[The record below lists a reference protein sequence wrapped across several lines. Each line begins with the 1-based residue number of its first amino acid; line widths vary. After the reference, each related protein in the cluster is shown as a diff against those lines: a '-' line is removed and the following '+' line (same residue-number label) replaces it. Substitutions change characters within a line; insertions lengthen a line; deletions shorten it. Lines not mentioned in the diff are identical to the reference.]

1 VLAVI
6 ALEIHGRFFM
16 FAVHEPRASRI
27 SNTTPKLNCGRTGV
41 FMTAADVLIEGL
53 IDWGVEVIFGLPGDG
68 INGIMESLR
77 THQDKVRFIQ
87 VRHEESAAF
96 MACGYA
102 KYTGKLGVCLA
113 TSGPGGI
120 HLLNGLYDAKLD
132 GQSVLAITG
141 LQFHDLIGT
150 YTQQDVALD
159 KLFMD
164 VAVFNERIMG
174 PTHVENITDLACR
187 MACAYHGVSHIT
199 FPVDLQEQE
208 VKKRQRSQRN
218 IPHHTSDVYSRSAR
232 LPDPTDLE
240 KAADILNRGKKVA
253 ILAGRGA
260 LNATDELEQTAELL
274 AAPILKALLG
284 KAAVPDD
291 SPYTTGGIGLLGTKP
306 SQEAMEDCDTLL
318 MVGTSFPYIEFMP
331 KPGQARGV
339 QIELDPKRVGLRYP
353 IEIGLIGDSG
363 RTLHELI
370 PLLKRKEDR
379 SFLQAAQAGMKDW
392 WEVMEKRGTR
402 QDKPM
407 KPQVVAW
414 ELGKRLRDDA
424 IVSCDS
430 GTIAT
435 WWARQILAR
444 RGQMHSLSG
453 NLATMAP
460 GLPYT
465 IAAQIAFPNRQ
476 CVAFV
481 GDGGFSMLMADFVT
495 AVKYKLPIKV
505 VIIKNSTLGQIK
517 WEQMVFL
524 GNPEYGVELHP
535 IDFAGFAH
543 ACGGVGFTVDDPAQ
557 CGHALDE
564 FLNAPGPSLIQ
575 AVVDPFEPP
584 LPAKVKAEQALHFAE
599 SLARGEPNRKKIALT
614 TLSDRVREMV

>member
-1 VLAVI
+1 
-6 ALEIHGRFFM
+6 
-16 FAVHEPRASRI
+16 
-27 SNTTPKLNCGRTGV
+27 
-41 FMTAADVLIEGL
+41 MTAADVLIESL

-68 INGIMESLR
+68 INGIMEALR
-77 THQDKVRFIQ
+77 TRQEKVRFIH
-87 VRHEESAAF
+87 VRHEEAAAF

-102 KYTGKLGVCLA
+102 KFTGKLGVCLA

-132 GQSVLAITG
+132 NVPVLAITG

-164 VAVFNERIMG
+164 VCVYNERIMG
-174 PTHVENITDLACR
+174 PTHVENVTDLACR
-187 MACAYHGVSHIT
+187 TATAYHGVAHIT
-199 FPVDLQEQE
+199 FPVDFQEME
-208 VKKRQRSQRN
+208 VKSRQRSKRN
-218 IPHHTSDVYSRSAR
+218 IPHHSSDVDAISAR
-232 LPDPTDLE
+232 LPDPRDLQ
-240 KAADILNRGKKVA
+240 KAADILNGGKKVA

-260 LNATDELEQTAELL
+260 LNATDELEKTAELL
-274 AAPILKALLG
+274 AAPIIKALLG

-291 SPYTTGGIGLLGTKP
+291 SPYTTGGIGLLGTRP

-318 MVGTSFPYIEFMP
+318 IVGSSFPYIEFMP
-331 KPGQARGV
+331 KPDQARGV
-339 QIELDPKRVGLRYP
+339 QIELDPKRIGLRFPVDVGLV
-353 IEIGLIGDSG
+353 GDS
-363 RTLHELI
+363 RNTLRELI
-370 PLLKRKEDR
+370 PLLRRKEDR
-379 SFLQAAQAGMKDW
+379 RFLNAAQAGMKDW
-392 WEVMEKRGTR
+392 WQVMEKRATR

-414 ELGKRLRDDA
+414 ELGKRLRSDA

-435 WWARQILAR
+435 WWARQIPAK
-444 RGQMHSLSG
+444 RGQMHTLSG

-460 GLPYT
+460 GLPYA
-465 IAAQIAFPNRQ
+465 IAAQVAYPQRQ
-476 CVAFV
+476 CIAFV

-505 VIIKNSTLGQIK
+505 VIIKNNTLGQIK

-524 GNPEYGVELHP
+524 GNPEFGVELTP
-535 IDFAGFAH
+535 IDFAEFAH
-543 ACGGVGFTVDDPAQ
+543 SCGGIGFTVEDPGQ
-557 CGHALDE
+557 CGRVMDE
-564 FLNAPGPSLIQ
+564 FLNAPGPAVLQ
-575 AVVDPFEPP
+575 AVVDPLEPP

-599 SLARGEPNRKKIALT
+599 SLARGEPNRSKIALT
-614 TLSDRVREMV
+614 ALSDKVRELI

>member
-1 VLAVI
+1 
-6 ALEIHGRFFM
+6 
-16 FAVHEPRASRI
+16 
-27 SNTTPKLNCGRTGV
+27 
-41 FMTAADVLIEGL
+41 MTAADVMVEALIE
-53 IDWGVEVIFGLPGDG
+53 WGVEVIFGLPGDG

-77 THQDKVRFIQ
+77 THQEKIRFVQ
-87 VRHEESAAF
+87 VRHEEAAAF

-102 KYTGKLGVCLA
+102 KFTGKLGVCLA

-132 GQSVLAITG
+132 GQPVLAITG

-150 YTQQDVALD
+150 FTQQDVALD
-159 KLFMD
+159 KLFID
-164 VAVFNERIMG
+164 VAVFNERVMG
-174 PTHVENITDLACR
+174 PTHVENLTDLACR
-187 MACAYHGVSHIT
+187 MALAYRGVSHIA

-208 VKKRQRSQRN
+208 VKAKQRSPRN
-218 IPHHTSDVYSRSAR
+218 VAHHTSDVFARSAR
-232 LPDPTDLE
+232 LPDRVELE
-240 KAADILNRGKKVA
+240 RAASILNEGKKVG

-260 LNATDELEQTAELL
+260 LGASDELEQVAEVLG
-274 AAPILKALLG
+274 APIVKALLG

-306 SQEAMEDCDTLL
+306 SQEVMEDCDTLL

-339 QIELDPKRVGLRYP
+339 QIELDPKKIGLRFP
-353 IEIGLIGDSG
+353 VEVGLIGDS
-363 RTLHELI
+363 RTTLKELI

-392 WEVMEKRGTR
+392 WTVMEKRGTR
-402 QDKPM
+402 QDMPM

-435 WWARQILAR
+435 WWARQIKVR
-444 RGQMHSLSG
+444 KGQMHTLSG

-465 IAAQIAFPNRQ
+465 IAAQIAFPQRQ

-505 VIIKNSTLGQIK
+505 VIIKNNTLGQIK

-524 GNPEYGVELHP
+524 GNPEYGVDLHP
-535 IDFAGFAH
+535 IDFVAFAH
-543 ACGGVGFTVDDPAQ
+543 ACGGTGFTVEDPKD
-557 CGHALDE
+557 CGHVLDQ
-564 FLNAPGPSLIQ
+564 FLNVPGPAVLQ

-584 LPAKVKAEQALHFAE
+584 MPAKVKAEQALHFAE

-614 TLSDRVREMV
+614 TLSDKVREVI

>member
-1 VLAVI
+1 
-6 ALEIHGRFFM
+6 
-16 FAVHEPRASRI
+16 
-27 SNTTPKLNCGRTGV
+27 
-41 FMTAADVLIEGL
+41 MTAADVLVETL

-77 THQDKVRFIQ
+77 VHQETIRFIQ
-87 VRHEESAAF
+87 VRHEEAAAF

-102 KYTGKLGVCLA
+102 KFTGKLGVCLA

-141 LQFHDLIGT
+141 LQFHDLIGS

-187 MACAYHGVSHIT
+187 MAIAYHGVSHLT
-199 FPVDLQEQE
+199 FPVDFQEQE
-208 VKKRQRSQRN
+208 IKERQRSKRN
-218 IPHHTSDVYSRSAR
+218 IAHHTSDVYARSAR
-232 LPDPTDLE
+232 LPHHADLE
-240 KAADILNRGKKVA
+240 KAAEILNAGKKVA

-260 LNATDELEQTAELL
+260 LNATDELEKAAETLG
-274 AAPILKALLG
+274 APIVKALLG

-291 SPYTTGGIGLLGTKP
+291 SPYTTGSIGLLGTKP
-306 SQEAMEDCDTLL
+306 SQEAVEDCDTLL
-318 MVGTSFPYIEFMP
+318 IVGSSFPYLEYMP

-339 QIELDPKRVGLRYP
+339 QIDLDPKRIGLRYP
-353 IEIGLIGDSG
+353 VEVGLVGDS
-363 RTLHELI
+363 RNTLSELI
-370 PLLKRKEDR
+370 PLLQHNEDR

-392 WEVMEKRGTR
+392 WHMIEKSGTR
-402 QDKPM
+402 RDKPM

-414 ELGKRLRDDA
+414 ELGKLLRNDA

-435 WWARQILAR
+435 WWARQVIAK
-444 RGQMHSLSG
+444 RGQMHTLSG

-465 IAAQIAFPNRQ
+465 IAAQVAFPDRQ

-505 VIIKNSTLGQIK
+505 VIIKNNTLGQIK

-535 IDFAGFAH
+535 IDFAEFAH
-543 ACGGVGFTVDDPAQ
+543 ACGGTGFTVDEAADCANVM
-557 CGHALDE
+557 AE
-564 FLNAPGPSLIQ
+564 FLNAPGPAVLQ
-575 AVVDPFEPP
+575 AVVDPLEPP
-584 LPAKVKAEQALHFAE
+584 IPGKIKAEQALHFAE

-614 TLSDRVREMV
+614 ALSDRVREVI